1 MAVIR
6 LTPVTEVPAASISVS
21 FVRSAGP
28 GGQNVN
34 KVSSAV
40 ELRFDLD
47 AAELPDAVR
56 ARLERIVGSK
66 LTQSGEV
73 IIFAQRFRTQKAN
86 REDALARLAE
96 FVERAERQ
104 PKRRVATRPTLASK
118 RRRRESKDLRGSTK
132 RLRGKP
138 DSDD

>member
-1 MAVIR
+1 MAYIQ
-6 LTPVTEVPAASISVS
+6 LTHSTTVPESAITLT

-34 KVSSAV
+34 KVSTAV
-40 ELRFDLD
+40 ELRLDLD
-47 AAELPDAVR
+47 AAQLKPAVR
-56 ARLERIVGSK
+56 TRLERIVGSR

-86 REDALARLAE
+86 REDAFERLAE
-96 FVERAERQ
+96 FVGQAERQ

-118 RRRRESKDLRGSTK
+118 QRRLTTKTHLGSVKKLRG
-132 RLRGKP
+132 RPG
-138 DSDD
+138 SDD

>member
-1 MAVIR
+1 M
-6 LTPVTEVPAASISVS
+6 PDAAISIS

-34 KVSSAV
+34 KVSTAV

-47 AAELPDAVR
+47 AAGLPPAVR

-66 LTQSGEV
+66 LTLGGEV

-86 REDALARLAE
+86 REDALGAPR
-96 FVERAERQ
+96 
-104 PKRRVATRPTLASK
+104 
-118 RRRRESKDLRGSTK
+118 
-132 RLRGKP
+132 
-138 DSDD
+138 

>member
-6 LTPVTEVPAASISVS
+6 LTPATAVPAASISVS

-47 AAELPDAVR
+47 AADLPPPVR

-66 LTQSGEV
+66 LTQGGEV

-86 REDALARLAE
+86 RDDALARLAE

-104 PKRRVATRPTLASK
+104 PKRRVATRPTLSSK
-118 RRRRESKDLRGSTK
+118 RRRRETKGLRGSIK
-132 RLRGKP
+132 KLRGRP
-138 DSDD
+138 AADD

>member
-1 MAVIR
+1 MTFIR
-6 LTPVTEVPAASISVS
+6 LTPTTEVPAAAVSVS
-21 FVRSAGP
+21 FVRSTGP

-34 KVSSAV
+34 KVSTAV

-47 AAELPDAVR
+47 AADLPPAVR
-56 ARLERIVGSK
+56 ARLERIIGSK
-66 LTQSGEV
+66 LTLGGEV

-96 FVERAERQ
+96 LVERAEHQ

-118 RRRRESKDLRGSTK
+118 RRRRETKGQRGSIK
-132 RLRGKP
+132 KLRGKP
-138 DSDD
+138 GSDD

>member
-1 MAVIR
+1 MSAIR
-6 LTPVTEVPAASISVS
+6 LTPSTQVPAAAIRLS

-34 KVSSAV
+34 KVSTAV
-40 ELRFDLD
+40 ELRLDLD
-47 AAELPDAVR
+47 AADLPPAVR
-56 ARLERIVGSK
+56 TRLERIVGSK

-86 REDALARLAE
+86 RDDAFARLAE
-96 FVERAERQ
+96 LVERAERQ

-118 RRRRESKDLRGSTK
+118 RRRRETKDLRGSTK

-138 DSDD
+138 GSDD

>member
-1 MAVIR
+1 
-6 LTPVTEVPAASISVS
+6 
-21 FVRSAGP
+21 
-28 GGQNVN
+28 VN

-47 AAELPDAVR
+47 AAALPDAVR